1 MKASTKIVWLG
12 YGAVV
17 FSIVWG
23 LPGLVCGLYALRL
36 AKHTTATTPLLDPRT
51 RRDVRGGTLLA
62 RVGIVLSAIVIAM
75 VIYSWISNA
84 IIF

>member
-12 YGAVV
+12 YGSVV
-17 FSIVWG
+17 LSIVWG

-36 AKHTTATTPLLDPRT
+36 AKATPASTSDDPRT

-62 RVGIVLSAIVIAM
+62 RAGIVLSGIVIAM
-75 VIYSWISNA
+75 VVYSWISNA
-84 IIF
+84 ILL

>member
-12 YGAVV
+12 YGSVV

-23 LPGLVCGLYALRL
+23 LPGLACGLYALRL
-36 AKHTTATTPLLDPRT
+36 AKQTTAAAPLVDART
-51 RRDVRGGTLLA
+51 RRDVRGGMLLA
-62 RVGIVLSAIVIAM
+62 RIGIVLSSIVIAL

-84 IIF
+84 IML

>member
-1 MKASTKIVWLG
+1 MKASSKVVWLG
-12 YGAVV
+12 YGSVV

-36 AKHTTATTPLLDPRT
+36 AKQTTASSPTPDPRT

-62 RVGIVLSAIVIAM
+62 RVGIVLSGIVIAM
-75 VIYSWISNA
+75 VLYSWISNA
-84 IIF
+84 VLL